1 MTAGGMIV
9 ALALAPATT
18 FSKDGFVSILTSLAC
33 IVLAVDPQKKED
45 AAAAESLPCVSSS
58 DTEALQSI
66 CLDCV
71 ASLLSC
77 RERGEAGNV
86 IAAPPTTAAA
96 AAAAWEKAESSLVE
110 AGNGNFL
117 AMIIQVKY

>member
-1 MTAGGMIV
+1 MTAGGMII

-18 FSKDGFVSILTSLAC
+18 FSNDGFVSVLTSLAC

-45 AAAAESLPCVSSS
+45 AAASLPCVSSS

-66 CLDCV
+66 CLGCI

-77 RERGEAGNV
+77 RGRGEAGNV
-86 IAAPPTTAAA
+86 IVAPPTTAT
-96 AAAAWEKAESSLVE
+96 AAAWEMAESSLVE
-110 AGNGNFL
+110 AGNGNFI
-117 AMIIQVKY
+117 AMIIQVIY